1 MLNSIR
7 YHPPSK
13 SKRTH
18 IRIISAR
25 HLPTNHA
32 LEGLQS
38 QKCCYVL
45 AHTTALAT
53 KFWELSLW
61 FSLNF
66 LKLVSILLALLARWA
81 VASDYHRLLSLN
93 NPISF
98 DFSLEIIF
106 CVQPFSSQHS
116 PTVPPLP

>member
-13 SKRTH
+13 SKRTR

-66 LKLVSILLALLARWA
+66 LVSLHSSCIISQ
-81 VASDYHRLLSLN
+81 VDSSFRLPQTS
-93 NPISF
+93 
-98 DFSLEIIF
+98 
-106 CVQPFSSQHS
+106 QPKQPHFF
-116 PTVPPLP
+116 